1 MRMLLDIVRQSLSTL
16 WAHKLRSFLT
26 MFGIAWGVG
35 SLLLLV
41 GLGEGFRSGQEKQL
55 KNLGQ
60 DIMFTFPGR
69 IPAVE
74 GSTLSGRTYHFTYE
88 DYLAIRSEARSLKHL
103 SPVLNREDIRA
114 VSDYGSTNGQVF
126 GVAPEYNQ
134 IRNIPVGPG
143 RWFNDEDNT
152 ETRRVAVVGWEL
164 LKNIFPGRPAVG
176 APILLNGVRF
186 EIVGVLSKVG
196 QDGNNGTNA
205 RIFIPIETMRNLF
218 RLKEKNSEDA
228 ISFLNYRP
236 LTPAGDLV
244 AKQEVHD
251 ILARRHGFDPKLT
264 ESFED
269 WDTIED
275 NKRVDKIFNGM
286 DWFLGVVGVITLAL
300 GAIGII
306 NIMLVSVTE
315 RTREIGLRKA
325 LGATHRAILT
335 QFFVEGAF
343 LTALSG
349 GIGLAITT
357 ALVTVLA
364 ALPAPEGFDT
374 PRIVPSSA
382 AIAIFSLAFAGIA
395 AGLYPARQAALLQ
408 PVPQHTHHAWH
419 GVGHRD
425 GRAAARLRFR
435 FRARTLGCFPLLG
448 YEPGLHLPGTH
459 LHASGG
465 HQSRQRDQTYRQR
478 SRLPSGRGASAQAH
492 LARSVQAKHRR
503 LGNAQRQ
510 LRHQWSLSVLFAHA
524 AHGCRRRHVLHRP
537 RREHA
542 QPRCHPRRRRE
553 EKAVLRAERA
563 W

>member
-1 MRMLLDIVRQSLSTL
+1 MRMLIEIIRQSLATL
-16 WAHKLRSFLT
+16 WANKLRSFLT

-41 GLGEGFRSGQEKQL
+41 GLGEGFRSGQARQL
-55 KNLGQ
+55 KTLGQ

-74 GSTLSGRTYHFTYE
+74 GSTQSGRTYHFTYL
-88 DYLAIRSEARSLKHL
+88 DYVAIRNDARSIKYL

-114 VSDYGSTNGQVF
+114 VSEYGSTNGQVF
-126 GVAPEYNQ
+126 GIAPEYNQ
-134 IRNIPVGPG
+134 IRNVPVGPG
-143 RWFNDEDNT
+143 RWFNDEDNS

-176 APILLNGVRF
+176 SSILLNGIRF
-186 EIVGVLSKVG
+186 EIIGVLSKVG

-218 RLKEKNSEDA
+218 RLKEQNSEDA

-236 LTPAGDLV
+236 FDPANHLMS
-244 AKQEVHD
+244 KQEVHE
-251 ILARRHGFDPKLT
+251 IIGRRHGFDPKLE

-269 WDTIED
+269 WDTIEN
-275 NKRVDKIFNGM
+275 NKRVAMIFNGM
-286 DWFLGVVGVITLAL
+286 DYFLGVVGIVTLAL

-357 ALVTVLA
+357 ALVMALA

-382 AIAIFSLAFAGIA
+382 AIAILSLACAGIV
-395 AGLYPARQAALLQ
+395 AGLYPARQAAHLQ
-408 PVPQHTHHAWH
+408 PVEA
-419 GVGHRD
+419 
-425 GRAAARLRFR
+425 LRQ
-435 FRARTLGCFPLLG
+435 
-448 YEPGLHLPGTH
+448 E
-459 LHASGG
+459 
-465 HQSRQRDQTYRQR
+465 
-478 SRLPSGRGASAQAH
+478 
-492 LARSVQAKHRR
+492 
-503 LGNAQRQ
+503 
-510 LRHQWSLSVLFAHA
+510 
-524 AHGCRRRHVLHRP
+524 
-537 RREHA
+537 
-542 QPRCHPRRRRE
+542 
-553 EKAVLRAERA
+553 
-563 W
+563 